1 MVVGRKASRRLYK
14 LVCFLWKS
22 RPLVNENRGFFWKK
36 KFTWTGEFV
45 LHFFSSVIRCFLVV
59 HLTVETVRFSWLC
72 QNKAFVVRCIY
83 KVMSPRLGL
92 CKLLPIALRHA
103 CVCVLGL
110 VKSKPIFSFKHSD
123 PHHRDK
129 RWWCWNT
136 LLVGRAT
143 NWPVQLKQIAHAHF
157 LCCFL
162 FNYLNGIKMD
172 MFYIFSIHLSLR
184 SKWFQQLNDIWY
196 VAPSHYDIKLI
207 FLDGDEM
214 HWARLALVT
223 GRPSIAVLMGMAIN

>member
-1 MVVGRKASRRLYK
+1 MQKEKTEWIMSWTQI
-14 LVCFLWKS
+14 F
-22 RPLVNENRGFFWKK
+22 ENRAPQ
-36 KFTWTGEFV
+36 
-45 LHFFSSVIRCFLVV
+45 FL
-59 HLTVETVRFSWLC
+59 C
-72 QNKAFVVRCIY
+72 C
-83 KVMSPRLGL
+83 GD
-92 CKLLPIALRHA
+92 
-103 CVCVLGL
+103 
-110 VKSKPIFSFKHSD
+110 VKSLAVWQS
-123 PHHRDK
+123 RC

-136 LLVGRAT
+136 LLVGRAS